1 MTKIGSAEWHAALH
15 GAVVLELGPAN
26 RLLLQGKDTR
36 RFCNGMFTNNIRA
49 LTPGS
54 ANRSAMVEDRGRIQ
68 GFLSLAC
75 VSDIQFVALLDEG
88 VDIPAFLERYER
100 YVVFDDV
107 TFEAMSFEDGPGELV
122 SVQGPEAGAV
132 LRGLGWKV
140 PEPGHFEQ
148 EPFVLPQARSPRG
161 GYDVVLARADWEAAK
176 ARLPDEIPVGGP
188 ELADA
193 LRIAAGRPRF
203 PQDTGDK
210 RLPHELQM
218 REELLSFDKGCYI
231 GQETINRV
239 DVMGQVKR
247 ALTALR
253 GPELPVGAQVLAEG
267 AEVGTVTSAVALPD
281 GEQLGL
287 AVLKK
292 PYDEPDLEVVLVQ
305 GEQRLQARTARPAF
319 LTA

>member
-1 MTKIGSAEWHAALH
+1 MRIGSAEWHAAQH
-15 GAVVLELGPAN
+15 GAVVLELGPAS
-26 RLLLQGKDTR
+26 RLLLQGKDVR
-36 RFCNGMFTNNIRA
+36 RFCNGMFTNNIRE
-49 LTPGS
+49 LPPGGV
-54 ANRSAMVEDRGRIQ
+54 NRSAMVEDRGRIQ

-75 VSDIQFVALLDEG
+75 ISDTQFVVLLDEG

-107 TFEAMSFEDGPGELV
+107 TFEALPGELV
-122 SVQGPEAGAV
+122 SVQGPEAASV
-132 LRGLGWKV
+132 LRALGWKV
-140 PEPGHFEQ
+140 PEPGRFEQ
-148 EPFVLPQARSPRG
+148 GPFEQGPFVLPQARSLRG
-161 GYDVVLARADWEAAK
+161 GYDVVLSREDWLAAK
-176 ARLPDEIPVGGP
+176 ARLPQEVAVGGP

-210 RLPHELQM
+210 RLPHELLL

-267 AEVGTVTSAVALPD
+267 AEVGTITSAVQLPD
-281 GEQLGL
+281 GEQVGL

-292 PYDEPDLEVVLVQ
+292 PYDVPGIEVTLAT
-305 GEQRLQARTARPAF
+305 GDRRLQARTARPPF
-319 LTA
+319 LPE